1 MKIMNDN
8 QKTAFGNDFG
18 LIYYPYDFED
28 AIANH
33 CSYSYTEEQLKSL
46 SEMGKFWKFI
56 ENTKSIWDKK
66 KDSITIEQE
75 KLNEKGTM
83 TFVGL
88 GVEYIIINT
97 EKKSKRIDLV
107 KSIFKG
113 IFVGNIDIDFDNPLN
128 NIVFHFL
135 YDMAEPYD
143 LGVNLVKYKEPEIDY
158 QAIYLENINIDFAVG
173 ADLINIYFQKAKDE
187 VDKIEIEIYKLDEKN
202 KSRLISKKNVD
213 INEFYYAKKDLAY
226 GKYEFKVTQYIDEK
240 IVIASSMIGFS
251 LNRPRYPK
259 GRNTVNL

>member
-1 MKIMNDN
+1 MNDN

-18 LIYYPYDFED
+18 LVYYPYDFKD

-56 ENTKSIWDKK
+56 ENHKSIWDKNT
-66 KDSITIEQE
+66 DSITIEQE
-75 KLNEKGTM
+75 KPDQKGTM

-88 GVEYIIINT
+88 GVEYIIINS

-113 IFVGNIDIDFDNPLN
+113 IFVGNIDIDFDNPLK

-135 YDMAEPYD
+135 YDMAEPYE
-143 LGVNLVKYKEPEIDY
+143 LEMNLVKYKEPEIDY
-158 QAIYLENINIDFAVG
+158 QAQYLKNMNVSFG
-173 ADLINIYFQKAKDE
+173 LGQDLINIYFQLADE
-187 VDKIEIEIYKLDEKN
+187 KVDKTEIILYKTYDRSD
-202 KSRLISKKNVD
+202 SRMIAKYKVD
-213 INEFYYAKKDLAY
+213 QGQFYYSIQGLAF
-226 GKYEFKVTQYIDEK
+226 GAYEFQVLQSISDSILVKSPKTKFTLNQPNYSGKPYI
-240 IVIASSMIGFS
+240 S
-251 LNRPRYPK
+251 
-259 GRNTVNL
+259 GR